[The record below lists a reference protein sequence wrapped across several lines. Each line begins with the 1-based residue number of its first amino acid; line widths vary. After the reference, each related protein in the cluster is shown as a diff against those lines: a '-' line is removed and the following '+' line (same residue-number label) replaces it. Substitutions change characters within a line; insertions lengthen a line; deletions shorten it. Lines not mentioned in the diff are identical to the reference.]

1 MKAYI
6 KVDATKELPE
16 KEGWYTVY
24 IKNDEFGGQ
33 SYFHRG
39 KFEYRKSDYWL
50 KEIDLPEI
58 MIEFAKICDGISEF
72 GHQGNSKYEEYL
84 KEFLAKKGI
93 ITIE

>member
-1 MKAYI
+1 MKIACYI
-6 KVDATKELPE
+6 KVDVTKELPE

-50 KEIDLPEI
+50 KEIDLSEL
-58 MIEFAKICDGISEF
+58 MMEFAKNFVPFSEDEIYMKI
-72 GHQGNSKYEEYL
+72 NINK
-84 KEFLAKKGI
+84 FLTEKGI